1 MNLYETIYILKPD
14 MDEEATK
21 AMVERFKAI
30 VEENGEMD
38 TLEEWGKR
46 KLAYPIQDYTEGYYV
61 YMKYKAD
68 SHLPKELDRV
78 FVITEDLLRH
88 LIVRIEK

>member
-38 TLEEWGKR
+38 TLEEWGKI

-78 FVITEDLLRH
+78 FGITEDLLRH

>member
-38 TLEEWGKR
+38 TLEE
-46 KLAYPIQDYTEGYYV
+46 
-61 YMKYKAD
+61 
-68 SHLPKELDRV
+68 
-78 FVITEDLLRH
+78 
-88 LIVRIEK
+88 

>member
-78 FVITEDLLRH
+78 FGITEDLLRH

>member
-1 MNLYETIYILKPD
+1 M
-14 MDEEATK
+14 
-21 AMVERFKAI
+21 R
-30 VEENGEMD
+30 
-38 TLEEWGKR
+38 KR

-78 FVITEDLLRH
+78 FGITEDLLRH

>member
-38 TLEEWGKR
+38 TLEEWGKESLLILYRIIR
-46 KLAYPIQDYTEGYYV
+46 KAIMFT
-61 YMKYKAD
+61 
-68 SHLPKELDRV
+68 
-78 FVITEDLLRH
+78 
-88 LIVRIEK
+88 